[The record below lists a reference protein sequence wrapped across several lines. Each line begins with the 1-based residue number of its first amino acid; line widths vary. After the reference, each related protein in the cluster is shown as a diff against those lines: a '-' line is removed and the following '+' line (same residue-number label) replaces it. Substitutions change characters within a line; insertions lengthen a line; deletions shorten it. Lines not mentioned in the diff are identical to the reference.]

1 MTTTYRLDED
11 TIEEAGA
18 VEQMQIVARSELHKL
33 NTLSVGKLLTF
44 DRARGAAEVELSVK
58 RYVVGEEGRT
68 YYPVTLLAA
77 LVAAP
82 GGAGQA
88 LTSPL
93 EPGDLVVVGFSRE
106 ALDAWVEQGAH
117 NGEPRSPELFGAM
130 HAIIMGRVQPFG
142 APLAWEE
149 GVTWLGDDPYQGG
162 PVEAGDAR
170 VGLRVERG
178 ERAELAR
185 IQTGQPTRRVAVTKA
200 GKVIIGDEE
209 GAELI
214 GLLRRLVLGLPL
226 MVTSGPNLGPPPSD
240 PTLFTDAAAILAAL
254 DSGA

>member
-33 NTLSVGKLLTF
+33 NTLSVGKVLAF
-44 DRARGAAEVELSVK
+44 DRARGAAEVELSVR
-58 RYVVGEEGRT
+58 RYVTGEEGRT

-77 LVAAP
+77 LVATP

-117 NGEPRSPELFGAM
+117 NVEPRSPELFGAM
-130 HAIIMGRVQPFG
+130 HAVILGRVQPFG

-170 VGLRVERG
+170 VGLRVRRG
-178 ERAELAR
+178 GSVELAR
-185 IQTGQPTRRVAVTKA
+185 LKDGEPKVAIRINALGKLAIGQEGGPELFDTLIAVLTA
-200 GKVIIGDEE
+200 IGGVPEM
-209 GAELI
+209 A
-214 GLLRRLVLGLPL
+214 P
-226 MVTSGPNLGPPPSD
+226 
-240 PTLFTDAAAILAAL
+240 AAADILTAITNLQAL
-254 DSGA
+254 RGL